1 MRKRSALV
9 ATSAAVAIMG
19 VLAQPAAAGLIRVDT
34 STAGVTR
41 LLFSEPRV
49 SANDPLDPTKMIFVA
64 EENRITVRLA
74 GDTYEVTDAASPLS
88 FGAGC
93 AQVDPN
99 TVQCSAPAVTQLVFL
114 LGQLNDSFDN
124 QTATPARVM
133 GQLGS
138 DRIINAGGG
147 DDTVELRGNEADTL
161 DSCGDGNDTVT
172 TDKRDT
178 VPSTSGCEVIN
189 GVTQGAG
196 GGGSTGGGGGSSGS
210 PGAPA
215 APSNLIPI
223 SQSAL
228 GTPAPV
234 SLSALVVAPTA
245 KKGACDVP
253 FIGTIA
259 ADRIDGSADGDI
271 EYGQAGDDYMN
282 GQAGDDCL
290 YGLDGN
296 DTMLGDD
303 GLDLV
308 VGGNGKDA
316 GYGGNGND
324 RLYGV
329 AGVDRLSGDRGDDR
343 VSGGLGND
351 RLRGGAGNDQLFGG
365 PGNDEIDSGP
375 GNDTASGGAG
385 RDHIVTGPGADRVSA
400 RDRTRDV
407 VNCGPGR
414 DSVSAD
420 KVDVLRNCER
430 VTRR

>member
-9 ATSAAVAIMG
+9 AASAAVAVMG

-34 STAGVTR
+34 SGTTGVTR
-41 LLFSEPRV
+41 LLFSEPRQPNP
-49 SANDPLDPTKMIFVA
+49 ADPLKTIPVP
-64 EENRITVRLA
+64 EENRITVRSS
-74 GDTYEVTDAASPLS
+74 GGVYEVVDAVTPLT
-88 FGAGC
+88 AGPGC
-93 AQVDPN
+93 SLVDPQ
-99 TVQCSAPAVTQLVFL
+99 TAQCPAGAVTQLLFP
-114 LGQLNDSFDN
+114 LGDLNDTFDN
-124 QTATPARVM
+124 QTATPTRVT
-133 GQLGS
+133 GGLGS

-147 DDTVELRGNEADTL
+147 DDTVELKGNEADTL
-161 DSCGDGNDTVT
+161 DSCGAGNDTVT

-178 VPSTSGCEVIN
+178 VPATAACEVIN

-316 GYGGNGND
+316 GYGGDGND

-329 AGVDRLSGDRGDDR
+329 AGVDRLYGDRGDDR

-351 RLRGGAGNDQLFGG
+351 RLRGAAGNDQLFAG
-365 PGNDEIDSGP
+365 PGNDEIDGGP

-385 RDHIVTGPGADRVSA
+385 RDHIVTGLGADRVSA